1 MADWRYL
8 LQSKRA
14 KYFVLA
20 FALVDGAGLYFVNNR
35 LSQPWTPPSGAAADA
50 TFAEVD
56 FVPAP
61 IPVDR
66 DLSPALAIED
76 LPDPM
81 PLARAYDFAPLP
93 DLLKEI
99 AIAVPEAPAK
109 IPSVKLASRSTVRTA
124 PQVPR
129 YLRASNGDRQ
139 FASAFATDISGSAA
153 STMTLPEP
161 AFGLAPALPADAVPA
176 AGSEPAAV
184 PLAAEI
190 ETPVADNVTAAEAPV
205 QDPVADIPAE
215 LPSVDAGPK
224 GDASPS

>member
-14 KYFVLA
+14 RSFVLA
-20 FALVDGAGLYFVNNR
+20 FALVDGVGLYFVNDR
-35 LSQPWTPPSGAAADA
+35 LSQPWTPPSGAPADA
-50 TFAEVD
+50 MFAEVD
-56 FVPAP
+56 LVPAP

-66 DLSPALAIED
+66 DVSPALAIED
-76 LPDPM
+76 LPEPM

-93 DLLKEI
+93 DLLKGM
-99 AIAVPEAPAK
+99 AISVPEAPAK

-153 STMTLPEP
+153 STVTLPEP
-161 AFGLAPALPADAVPA
+161 AFGFAPALPADAVA
-176 AGSEPAAV
+176 VAESEASAV

-190 ETPVADNVTAAEAPV
+190 ETPVADNDTAAQAPV
-205 QDPVADIPAE
+205 QDPAADIPAE
-215 LPSVDAGPK
+215 LPSVDAGSE
-224 GDASPS
+224 GDAAPS